1 MIFHH
6 SVIFVPFLLVLI
18 MPKKVGVRCCLFFFM
33 IICFALRFLEYIA
46 MIAGNFYGAGY
57 FVEQGNEL
65 SMTTTAGQT
74 NQAEHDAV
82 QKTSLALT
90 AIGGQA
96 WIFSWILVALFLP
109 WLILNCGLMT
119 VYWKFYATAKNIW

>member
-46 MIAGNFYGAGY
+46 MIVGNFYGAKY
-57 FVEQGNEL
+57 FIEEGNAFA
-65 SMTTTAGQT
+65 MTTTAGQET
-74 NQAEHDAV
+74 HDEV
-82 QKTSLALT
+82 QKTSGALVVL
-90 AIGGQA
+90 GG
-96 WIFSWILVALFLP
+96 
-109 WLILNCGLMT
+109 
-119 VYWKFYATAKNIW
+119 

>member
-46 MIAGNFYGAGY
+46 MIWGNFYGAKY
-57 FVEQGNEL
+57 FVETGNEL
-65 SMTTTAGQT
+65 SMTTTAGQVT
-74 NQAEHDAV
+74 HDEV
-82 QKTSLALT
+82 QKTSGALV
-90 AIGGQA
+90 ILGGQA
-96 WIFSWILVALFLP
+96 WIFSWVLAALFLP